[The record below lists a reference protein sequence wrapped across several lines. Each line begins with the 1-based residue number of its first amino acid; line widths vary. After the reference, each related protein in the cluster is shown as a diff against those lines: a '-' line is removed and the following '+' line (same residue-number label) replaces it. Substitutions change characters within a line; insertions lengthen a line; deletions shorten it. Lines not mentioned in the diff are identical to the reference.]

1 MSEVTMA
8 KILVTIAFLAPLHLA
23 CSFKHRHSNR
33 RSSNAALKLA
43 RKSHAILRCLQA
55 PKCSGGDQGKHQITK
70 NESERKGGGGRGKA
84 GKGKLVHK

>member
-8 KILVTIAFLAPLHLA
+8 EILVTIAILVPLHLA

-43 RKSHAILRCLQA
+43 RKRKSHAILCCLPA
-55 PKCSGGDQGKHQITK
+55 PQCFGAA
-70 NESERKGGGGRGKA
+70 KG
-84 GKGKLVHK
+84 